1 MAVWFGFKSLALGPS
16 AILHIGLK
24 SAAVVGACSFVL
36 APAAAAFL
44 VPWRDLLCNA
54 GFVLLSVGSAVL
66 PTVLFALFS
75 PEFPLVAGK
84 VQRHCSRLADRLQ
97 HPRPSLEQ
105 QHVSWIPAALL
116 SLMYN

>member
-1 MAVWFGFKSLALGPS
+1 MAVWFGFKSLNLGPT

-44 VPWRDLLCNA
+44 VPWRDLACNA

-75 PEFPLVAGK
+75 PEFPLVAGE
-84 VQRHCSRLADRLQ
+84 VVRYLGVVPQEVFCRGALQ
-97 HPRPSLEQ
+97 AHMCRPGSSTPAG
-105 QHVSWIPAALL
+105 QH
-116 SLMYN
+116 